1 MKNIPVPPLARRYRL
16 RMLGM
21 FLVVSWA
28 VLTVVNRMAVETDER
43 LVFLTERPDRF
54 PLEMIPAALI
64 PAEKHASGLSP
75 EQKSHCPIPKPA
87 QYVPPR
93 APARVSQR
101 VRLALV
107 ARGLFR
113 HRTSRTVLD
122 S

>member
-43 LVFLTERPDRF
+43 LVFLTEQPDRF
-54 PLEMIPAALI
+54 PLEMIPAELI
-64 PAEKHASGLSP
+64 PEEKHASGLSP

-93 APARVSQR
+93 ACESLSACQIDQR
-101 VRLALV
+101 
-107 ARGLFR
+107 G
-113 HRTSRTVLD
+113 D
-122 S
+122 